1 MKTEDD
7 PTTVE
12 FPDLSKTDPELGADS
27 SMNPVL
33 DALRT
38 YAEHAKLHDPSDR
51 DSRATYGST
60 VFIAE
65 TDLETLYGMF
75 KAYIFQDI
83 IHKGYVIAL
92 TYGDFKNATEL
103 YTRMH
108 SSCVSSET
116 LRGCD
121 CDCVQQL
128 EGAIKRIAEQGNGV
142 LFYLL
147 QEGRGVGYAAKARDR
162 MLVQAS
168 RDNIST
174 FQAYHLLGLRKDYR
188 QYRNVGEIV
197 QILGIRAGWIVLT
210 NNPDKVEAMRRNG
223 LSVIRSERL
232 EIEPEPFNLA
242 YLKSKAESG
251 HILDRPLASM
261 LHSVQTP
268 EPVIPFKPRVLKSA
282 QRFIYMASYFLPV
295 RPINGEIVLS
305 KAQAETIFPEGSLN
319 DQPIGE
325 GELIQDIVSL
335 RKHRLLLRINE
346 SRLKSHLK
354 DAPKSNLEL
363 LSQQPYWFRV
373 HVYYDI
379 VSGHDV
385 VVIEHGKAEI
395 FDVPVVRVQSESIFN
410 RFPIKSDENKTKY
423 KKAVQHIVRYGCGA
437 IVQVYQDGRGAG
449 FGAMASDM
457 MMLDHNTSY
466 STRESY
472 EKLGIEFDQR
482 DYDGLFNVLKAHI
495 PSNKIQMVMNS
506 PNSLITK
513 NEYAEAIHKHRLDVV
528 NWIFLDN
535 ATGQF

>member
-1 MKTEDD
+1 MKREDE
-7 PTTVE
+7 PTTVKLA
-12 FPDLSKTDPELGADS
+12 DLSGNDPQLDAES
-27 SMNPVL
+27 SINPVL
-33 DALRT
+33 DVLRS
-38 YAEHAKLHDPSDR
+38 YAEHAKIHDPSDS

-65 TDLETLYGMF
+65 TDLDTLYGMF

-83 IHKGYVIAL
+83 IHKGYIIAL
-92 TYGDFKNATEL
+92 TFGDFKNATEL

-128 EGAIKRIAEQGNGV
+128 EGAIKRIAEEGHGV

-197 QILGIRAGWIVLT
+197 QILGIKAGWIVLT
-210 NNPDKVEAMRRNG
+210 NNPDKVEAMKRNG
-223 LSVIRSERL
+223 LTVIRSERL
-232 EIEPEPFNLA
+232 EVEPEPFNLA

-251 HILDRPLASM
+251 HILDRPLMST

-295 RPINGEIVLS
+295 RPIDGEIVLGIS
-305 KAQAETIFPEGSLN
+305 EVEEIFPDGSLN
-319 DQPIGE
+319 EFPVGE
-325 GELIQDIVSL
+325 DEFIQDVVSL
-335 RKHRLLLRINE
+335 RKHRMLLRINQERLNERLEDDPE
-346 SRLKSHLK
+346 SKLG
-354 DAPKSNLEL
+354 L
-363 LSQQPYWFRV
+363 LNQKPYWFRV

-410 RFPIKSDENKTKY
+410 RFPTKSDENKAKY

-457 MMLDHNTSY
+457 MMLERNASY

-472 EKLGIEFDQR
+472 QKLGIDFDQR

-513 NEYAEAIHKHRLDVV
+513 NEYAEAIHKHELDVV
-528 NWIFLDN
+528 NWIFLDSTDN
-535 ATGQF
+535 QL